1 MKAFILAGLLA
12 AASPA
17 AALSQALE
25 PVSQSNIVIGESF
38 SLDAPSLG
46 DEREI
51 NVWLPPFY
59 DELEEPL
66 NAVYLVDGAQ
76 DQDFVHIAGLAQLG
90 ALSWQYEPFILVGV
104 QTKNRLLELT
114 RPAADPRYQAQFEDQ
129 GGSED
134 FLAFLTETVIPFID
148 SRYETSDRRALIG
161 ESLAGLFVTDTFL
174 NAPASFTD
182 YIAVSPSLWWDEQA
196 AGQAASALLA
206 AHDDADRSLY
216 ITMADEG
223 GTMQAGLDHLLEALE
238 NHAPEGLDWIYVDR
252 SQTETHSTIFHPA
265 ALDAFRTL
273 FTLPPYEYGEAP
285 WYLVE
290 GGEPPAGEDAPD
302 QP

>member
-17 AALSQALE
+17 VALSQASQ

-38 SLDAPSLG
+38 ILDAPSLG

-66 NAVYLVDGAQ
+66 NVVYLVDGAQ

-114 RPAADPRYQAQFEDQ
+114 RPAADPRYQDQFADQ

-134 FLAFLTETVIPFID
+134 FLAFLTETVIPFVD

-196 AGQAASALLA
+196 AGQAAATLLS
-206 AHDDADRSLY
+206 AHDDAERSLY
-216 ITMADEG
+216 LTMADEG

-290 GGEPPAGEDAPD
+290 GGEPPAEVDAPD